1 MKLGGVTMLQLRA
14 QLVARKATHTTATY
28 EYSAEVVTVTLSMA
42 ISGPEALEC
51 IWGKLIYK
59 K

>member
-1 MKLGGVTMLQLRA
+1 MLQLRA

-51 IWGKLIYK
+51 IWGKFIYK